1 MSVAFAQV
9 QVRVRVM
16 EASNVGS
23 GFDSSLRDLHD
34 QLGSLFSFS
43 SYRLLKDETV
53 SLSLNHP
60 VSLPIPPERSLE
72 LTFINQHRVTAEI
85 RVKITRGGKDLLTTL
100 VRLAPGRS
108 VSIGGLILNAAKV
121 RSSPLSPARSYP
133 GMTEY
138 RNNGTLGKKTRSF
151 LFLILC

>member
-1 MSVAFAQV
+1 MKRKACIFAILIFSLSAFLSPLAFAQV

-43 SYRLLKDETV
+43 AYRLLKDESV
-53 SLSLNHP
+53 SLSLNEP
-60 VSLPIPPERSLE
+60 RSLPIPPERSLE
-72 LTFINQHRVTAEI
+72 LTLIKEGRVTVEI
-85 RVKITRGGKDLLTTL
+85 RVKIARGSKELLTTL

-108 VSIGGLILNAAKV
+108 VSIGGPKRGENAIIIA
-121 RSSPLSPARSYP
+121 LSR
-133 GMTEY
+133 
-138 RNNGTLGKKTRSF
+138 L
-151 LFLILC
+151 

>member
-1 MSVAFAQV
+1 MKRKAFFFVIFVLLLPSYLGSVAFAQV

-23 GFDSSLRDLHD
+23 GFDPSLKDLHD

-53 SLSLNHP
+53 SLSLDHP
-60 VSLPIPPERSLE
+60 ISLSIPSERSLE
-72 LTFINQHRVTAEI
+72 LTLINQRRTLAEI
-85 RVKITRGGKDLLTTL
+85 RVKISRQGRELLTTL

-108 VSIGGLILNAAKV
+108 VSIGGPKRGEGTIITA
-121 RSSPLSPARSYP
+121 LSRP
-133 GMTEY
+133 
-138 RNNGTLGKKTRSF
+138 
-151 LFLILC
+151 

>member
-1 MSVAFAQV
+1 MRRKASFFVILILLLSPFLGGVAFAQV

-16 EASNVGS
+16 EASNAGS

-53 SLSLNHP
+53 SLPLNQP

-72 LTFINQHRVTAEI
+72 LTFINQNRVTAEI
-85 RVKITRGGKDLLTTL
+85 RVKITRSGRDLLTTL

-108 VSIGGLILNAAKV
+108 VSIGGPNPKRGESTIITA
-121 RSSPLSPARSYP
+121 LSRPKP
-133 GMTEY
+133 IQE
-138 RNNGTLGKKTRSF
+138 
-151 LFLILC
+151 

>member
-1 MSVAFAQV
+1 MRRKASFFVILILLLFPFLGGVAFAQV

-16 EASNVGS
+16 EASNAGS
-23 GFDSSLRDLHD
+23 GFDSSLKDLHD

-43 SYRLLKDETV
+43 SYRLLKDEAV

-72 LTFINQHRVTAEI
+72 LTLINEHRVTAEI
-85 RVKITRGGKDLLTTL
+85 RVKITRGGKELLTTL

-108 VSIGGLILNAAKV
+108 VSIGGPKRAESTIITA
-121 RSSPLSPARSYP
+121 LSRP
-133 GMTEY
+133 
-138 RNNGTLGKKTRSF
+138 KTTQE
-151 LFLILC
+151 